1 MADWTSEGSK
11 SFIRLSS
18 LIGLCLLT
26 FVGCNNP
33 SSSDNP
39 AKKSDAPATAPQA
52 SPTPVSPSNQPVQ
65 IPPSTGPFAQQE
77 QAGRS
82 VAYALPREKP
92 TEFAP
97 MSGEIINAFIP
108 AIPDLAKH
116 RATLEQ
122 SERELLHN
130 ALEQF
135 KSKVREWTA
144 RQRPK
149 EKAAAPLPEAPM
161 QPFAFNRPA
170 PSPWNW
176 LTSGL
181 DALIPS
187 AHAQGIDAG
196 SIIAVVNG
204 MTVTQFLGNICD
216 QGKVPAGTDLSGM
229 TSEYKDQNGKA
240 KFEVIREPD
249 GTPTVAFE
257 STMAVPLF
265 FLEANSR
272 IALTGTALCPD
283 PSGKVQF
290 KIKLGQAGRAGSG
303 NSMIY
308 DKSREATITAY
319 VDDNADIASADIKTQ
334 HSERSTAG
342 GRQVYIESATD
353 WHLNGEDWKSLQLT
367 DHRIVR
373 ASSQASDADQSLV
386 LDGIKHSIG
395 LAMGALMGAKIRWED
410 GACIK
415 INATSPGTVK
425 PKATSNIPVSVTHRK
440 EETAVPA
447 KVTVELE
454 GGQSVAPTLIPHAPG
469 DVTHVAVDKEGV
481 TMTITLKARSKRGGA
496 REWLKINTKGMVFK
510 LDGGADEFHGTGIVC
525 DFEKPFK
532 VKGDGLTLTFT
543 PSSKTSGTYK
553 YSGKLHGFEAWGK
566 GTYTVQYNG
575 DDPVHVTAKGP
586 GTVKTPMGDMTA
598 EGTEEYSVSASQAGC
613 PYDKLLLD

>member
-1 MADWTSEGSK
+1 M
-11 SFIRLSS
+11 RL
-18 LIGLCLLT
+18 LLRRTTWLLPACLFALT
-26 FVGCNNP
+26 ACNNP
-33 SSSDNP
+33 NSSENV
-39 AKKSDAPATAPQA
+39 AKKTEA
-52 SPTPVSPSNQPVQ
+52 SPTPLSPPNQPVQ
-65 IPPSTGPFAQQE
+65 IPPSTGPFAQYE

-82 VAYALPREKP
+82 LAYSLPREAP
-92 TEFAP
+92 TDFSP
-97 MSGEIINAFIP
+97 MSGEIINVFIP
-108 AIPDLAKH
+108 AIPELAKH
-116 RATLEQ
+116 RDELEQ
-122 SERELLHN
+122 SERALLRS

-135 KSKVREWTA
+135 KPKVTEWAA
-144 RQRPK
+144 RKKPK
-149 EKAAAPLPEAPM
+149 EKAAAPSHETPIPPLAY
-161 QPFAFNRPA
+161 QPA
-170 PSPWNW
+170 PSRWNG

-187 AHAQGIDAG
+187 AYAQGIDAG
-196 SIIAVVNG
+196 TLIAAINA

-216 QGKVPAGTDLSGM
+216 QGKIPAGTDLSGLN
-229 TSEYKDQNGKA
+229 SEYKDQNGKA
-240 KFEVIREPD
+240 KFEVIRESD
-249 GTPTVAFE
+249 GTPTMAVE
-257 STMAVPLF
+257 TTMAMPLF

-303 NSMIY
+303 SSMIY
-308 DKSREATITAY
+308 DKSREADITAY

-367 DHRIVR
+367 NHRIVG

-386 LDGIKHSIG
+386 QNGVNHSLG
-395 LAMGALMGAKIRWED
+395 LAMGALMGTKSRWED
-410 GACIK
+410 GACVR

-425 PKATSNIPVSVTHRK
+425 PRATSNIPVSVTHRQ
-440 EETAVPA
+440 EGTAVPA

-454 GGQSVAPTLIPHAPG
+454 GGQSVSPSLIPRTPG
-469 DVTHVAVDKEGV
+469 DVTHVAVDKDGV

-532 VKGDGLTLTFT
+532 VAGDGLTVTFT
-543 PSSKTSGTYK
+543 PNSKAGGTYK

-566 GTYTVQYNG
+566 GSYTVKYDG
-575 DDPVHVTAKGP
+575 DNPVHLTSKGP

-598 EGTEEYSVSASQAGC
+598 DGTEEYSVSASQDGC
-613 PYDKLLLD
+613 PYDKMLLD

>member
-1 MADWTSEGSK
+1 MAGD
-11 SFIRLSS
+11 
-18 LIGLCLLT
+18 
-26 FVGCNNP
+26 V
-33 SSSDNP
+33 
-39 AKKSDAPATAPQA
+39 
-52 SPTPVSPSNQPVQ
+52 
-65 IPPSTGPFAQQE
+65 
-77 QAGRS
+77 
-82 VAYALPREKP
+82 
-92 TEFAP
+92 
-97 MSGEIINAFIP
+97 INAFIP
-108 AIPDLAKH
+108 AIPELAKH

-122 SERELLHN
+122 SERELLRN

-135 KSKVREWTA
+135 KPKVKEWMT
-144 RQRPK
+144 RVRPK
-149 EKAAAPLPEAPM
+149 EKAAALDSSTPIQPLAYRVAPLTH
-161 QPFAFNRPA
+161 PA
-170 PSPWNW
+170 PLAWNW

-187 AHAQGIDAG
+187 AHAQSLDAG
-196 SIIAVVNG
+196 SFIAVING

-216 QGKVPAGTDLSGM
+216 QGKIPEGTDLSGM
-229 TSEYKDQNGKA
+229 GSEYKDKNGKA
-240 KFEVIREPD
+240 KFEVIRESD
-249 GTPTVAFE
+249 GAPTVAIE
-257 STMAVPLF
+257 TTMAMPLF

-283 PSGKVQF
+283 PSGKVEF

-308 DKSREATITAY
+308 DKSREAAITAY

-353 WHLNGEDWKSLQLT
+353 WHLNGEDWKSLHLT
-367 DHRIVR
+367 DHRTVR
-373 ASSQASDADQSLV
+373 ASSQASETDQSLI
-386 LDGIKHSIG
+386 LDGMKHSLV
-395 LAMGALMGAKIRWED
+395 LAMGALYGAKARWED
-410 GACIK
+410 GACVR

-425 PKATSNIPVSVTHRK
+425 PKATSNIPVSVTHRQ
-440 EETAVPA
+440 EGTAVPA

-454 GGQSVAPTLIPHAPG
+454 GGQSVSPSLIPHAPG
-469 DVTHVAVDKEGV
+469 DVTHVAVDKESV

-496 REWLKINTKGMVFK
+496 REWLKIVTKGMVFK

-543 PSSKTSGTYK
+543 PSSKSGGTYK
-553 YSGKLHGFEAWGK
+553 YSGTLQGFAAWGN
-566 GTYTVQYNG
+566 GTYTVKYDG
-575 DDPVHVTAKGP
+575 DNPVHVTAKGP

-598 EGTEEYSVSASQAGC
+598 DGTEEYSVSASQSGC